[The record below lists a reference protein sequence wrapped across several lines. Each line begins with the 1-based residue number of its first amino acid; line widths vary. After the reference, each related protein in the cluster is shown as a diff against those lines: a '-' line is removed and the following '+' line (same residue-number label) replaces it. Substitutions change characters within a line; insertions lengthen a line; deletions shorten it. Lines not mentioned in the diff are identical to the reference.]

1 MNNDERNDE
10 LQRITRHYL
19 ESLKSLASKFGL
31 GKWVQ
36 DVIEENKRGEC
47 SATIDETQ
55 ALARLCDDERVAR
68 QEVPK
73 LLGKSYRH
81 CVENEIFER
90 LKKLRHVGVYD
101 KISVLLFKKSEK

>member
-1 MNNDERNDE
+1 MNDEQNKE
-10 LQRITRHYL
+10 LQSITRHYL
-19 ESLKSLASKFGL
+19 GLLTSLAEKFGL
-31 GKWVQ
+31 GNWLK
-36 DVIEENKRGEC
+36 DLIEENKRGEC
-47 SATIDETQ
+47 SATVDEAQ

-73 LLGKSYRH
+73 FLGKSYRH

-101 KISVLLFKKSEK
+101 KISVLLFKKKEK